1 MKEMFKPIEHNGKS
15 YNIVFNLNV
24 MEIIQDE
31 YGTLEKWGE
40 LTDGKAVD
48 PETGKEKEVD
58 IKALLFGFREML
70 NEGIEIENEKNGTNE
85 PLLTRKQVGRIIT
98 DIGLEN
104 ATEAL
109 NSLVVESTENGDSKN
124 A

>member
-1 MKEMFKPIEHNGKS
+1 
-15 YNIVFNLNV
+15 
-24 MEIIQDE
+24 
-31 YGTLEKWGE
+31 
-40 LTDGKAVD
+40 
-48 PETGKEKEVD
+48 
-58 IKALLFGFREML
+58 ML